1 MVRTIGLPVRSTR
14 QGRPS
19 LAWLSVKDAAEL
31 RGVSVQAIYQ
41 AVKRGQLKARLA
53 KGEGR
58 TIEVHINTEGSTNV
72 E

>member
-1 MVRTIGLPVRSTR
+1 
-14 QGRPS
+14 
-19 LAWLSVKDAAEL
+19 VKDAAEL

-58 TIEVHINTEGSTNV
+58 TIEVQIDETKGSTNV
-72 E
+72 Q